1 MITPNLVVGKQY
13 MAKVMFKQLK
23 NLIKGSNKAVVIND
37 ASLKPFKATLLP
49 LFKFIKDDLP
59 SADSRPENIEKILEL
74 FEGEIKKS
82 RLEAFFKDAGFRA
95 LFNKFSNTLIE
106 RSYTPTPN
114 RAYTKG

>member
-1 MITPNLVVGKQY
+1 MT
-13 MAKVMFKQLK
+13 KVMFTQLK
-23 NLIKGSNKAVVIND
+23 NLIKGYYKAVVIND

-49 LFKFIKDDLP
+49 LLRFIKDDKP
-59 SADSRPENIEKILEL
+59 SAESRPANIEKILKL
-74 FEGEIKKS
+74 FIGKIKKS
-82 RLEAFFKDAGFRA
+82 RLETFFFKDAGFRA